1 MSKIYRIYSEAFGE
15 YLEKMAVGLI
25 DGFIRK
31 LSSSGSKGDHAFS
44 YYFHVGWKLTGKF
57 NSDRVYT
64 IEIYDDTTI
73 EQVIKC
79 LNKGY
84 SRFFLPGISNEMH
97 LNISVESCSWDKF
110 NEAYLPVLKI
120 HDSFFMSYHEDAIKK
135 YLRGGAFGTFML
147 YS

>member
-1 MSKIYRIYSEAFGE
+1 
-15 YLEKMAVGLI
+15 MAVGLI

-31 LSSSGSKGDHAFS
+31 LSSSGSKGDHTYS
-44 YYFHVGWKLTGKF
+44 YYFHVGCKLTGKF
-57 NSDRVYT
+57 NSDIVYT
-64 IEIYDDTTI
+64 IAVYDVTSI

-79 LNKGY
+79 LDKGH
-84 SRFFLPGISNEMH
+84 SSFLPGISDEMY
-97 LNISVESCSWDKF
+97 LNISIESCSWDKF

-120 HDSFFMSYHEDAIKK
+120 HDTFLMSYHEDAIKK